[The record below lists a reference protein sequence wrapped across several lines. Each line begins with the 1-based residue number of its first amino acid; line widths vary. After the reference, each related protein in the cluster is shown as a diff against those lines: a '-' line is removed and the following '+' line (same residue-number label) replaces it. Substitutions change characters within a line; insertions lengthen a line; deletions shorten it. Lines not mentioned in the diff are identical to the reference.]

1 MDHTPPRRSSSA
13 ALIYLL
19 VVFASGAVVGG
30 FAVRLYL
37 AKTVSASRLS
47 APPPTHAEIR
57 RQYLHDM
64 QDRLH
69 LSDAQMT
76 QLQQIVDDTGKQMQ
90 EVHQM
95 RQRID
100 DEHARRVMAMLD
112 DSQKAEYAK
121 MRAERDKHRQEQA
134 KK

>member
-19 VVFASGAVVGG
+19 VVFVSGAVVGG
-30 FAVRLYL
+30 FAVRLYM
-37 AKTVSASRLS
+37 AKAVSATVN

-64 QDRLH
+64 QTRLH
-69 LSDAQMT
+69 LSDTQMT

-100 DEHARRVMAMLD
+100 DEHARKVMAILD
-112 DSQKAEYAK
+112 DSQKAEYAT
-121 MRAERDKHRQEQA
+121 MRAERDKHRQQQA